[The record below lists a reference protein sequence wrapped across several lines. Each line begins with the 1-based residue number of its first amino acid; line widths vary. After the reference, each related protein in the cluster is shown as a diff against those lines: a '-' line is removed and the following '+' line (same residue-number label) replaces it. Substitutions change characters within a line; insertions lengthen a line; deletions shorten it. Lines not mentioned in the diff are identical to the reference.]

1 VDQTKEA
8 IRDIRMTWIDSMWQ
22 DVGYAVR
29 TLRRAPAFTLTA
41 IVTLALGIGA
51 TTAVFS
57 LINGVLLRELPVK
70 DPHRLATISS
80 HLAIRQGRP
89 AGDGWSYPM
98 WEGLRDRAQAF
109 DGAFV
114 WMPQRLNL
122 AKRGEIQLADGVITT
137 SDFFSTLGVPAL
149 LGRTFTAGDD
159 RRGGGRDGPV
169 TVISHAFWQRHLAG
183 APNVIGMSQVIEGVP
198 FTIVGVTPAG
208 FVGVEVGRS
217 FDVALTFGTE
227 PMIRN
232 GAAIDQPNAFGLI
245 PMLRLKPGQ
254 TLEAATDAIRALQ
267 PEILGAA
274 RVPPS
279 AQEPFVLVP
288 APTGTSAT
296 GPGMSGPRQ
305 RYERPLFIVLM
316 IAGLLLIMACANI
329 ANLLLVRAT
338 SRRHELSV
346 RLALGASRWRLVGQL
361 LVESLMLGIA
371 GALSALVLAQ
381 WATMA
386 IVGQMSTPDASLLLD
401 VSLDWRVLAFT
412 AVVTTAT
419 VVLFGA
425 APAVRAARE
434 ARVDAMKADRRGGWR
449 RSRAG
454 TSDGLVIAQVA
465 LSLVL
470 LVAAG
475 LLART
480 LSRLAAAPLGFDRD
494 EVLLVTVDTMRASVA
509 PGMRLPLYERLVAAV
524 SAVPGVERA
533 SASTDVPLSR
543 GAGQLTVNAPRTS
556 DPEVW
561 TLFNFVSPRWFA
573 TYGTRSVMGRDFDD
587 SDSSNATPVVVVN
600 ETFARSV
607 FPGTD
612 PIGQL
617 VRSEAPNWRPRAIV
631 GVVADAVSHSLSV
644 RGQGADDPLRTPVP
658 PTMYIPLAQAEGLM
672 APGSTRITI
681 GIRPT
686 AGSSSRLA
694 ASVGAS
700 IGSVDPNVSFAFRAL
715 GDFVSAAY
723 AQERLVA
730 TLSGIF
736 GALALVL
743 AGIGLYGVS
752 SYAASRRRTEI
763 AVRMA
768 LGAGP
773 RSIIGLMLRRV
784 GILIGLGVIEGIVLS
799 LWVSGLLSS
808 LLYGLTADDPATLVG
823 AILTLA
829 AVGLAAGWLPAWRAA
844 RMEPIEVLR
853 EY

>member
-1 VDQTKEA
+1 MLDA
-8 IRDIRMTWIDSMWQ
+8 LAH
-22 DVGYAVR
+22 DVRYAVR
-29 TLRRAPAFTLTA
+29 SLRRAPVFTITA
-41 IVTLALGIGA
+41 ILTLALGIGA

-57 LINGVLLRELPVK
+57 LINGLLLRVLPVQ

-80 HLAIRQGRP
+80 ESAIKRGLLAG
-89 AGDGWSYPM
+89 GGWNYPM
-98 WEGLRDRAQAF
+98 WDRFRDRAQAF

-122 AKRGEIQLADGVITT
+122 GLGGEMQLVDGLVTT
-137 SDFFSTLGVPAL
+137 SDFFSTLGIRAV
-149 LGRTFTAGDD
+149 LGRTFTISDD
-159 RRGGGRDGPV
+159 RRRGGPDGPV
-169 TVISHAFWQRHLAG
+169 TVISHAFWQRHLRG
-183 APNVIGMSQVIEGVP
+183 ASDVIGRSLIIEGVP
-198 FTIVGVTPAG
+198 FTIVGVTPPG
-208 FVGVEVGRS
+208 FVGVEVGRP
-217 FDVALTFGTE
+217 FDIALTFGTE
-227 PMIRN
+227 PLIRK

-245 PMLRLKPGQ
+245 PMVRLRPKQ
-254 TLEAATDAIRALQ
+254 TLEAATAAIRVLQ
-267 PEILGAA
+267 PEVLGAA
-274 RVPPS
+274 RVPPFV
-279 AQEPFVLVP
+279 QEPFVLVP

-338 SRRHELSV
+338 TRRHELGV

-361 LVESLMLGIA
+361 LVESLILGIT

-401 VSLDWRVLAFT
+401 VPFDWRVLAFT

-434 ARVDAMKADRRGGWR
+434 ARIDAMKADRRGGWR

-509 PGMRLPLYERLVAAV
+509 PEMRLPLYERLLAAV
-524 SAVPGVERA
+524 SAVPGVDRA
-533 SASTDVPLSR
+533 GASTDVPLSR
-543 GAGQLTVNAPRTS
+543 GGAQLTVNALRTS
-556 DPEVW
+556 DAEVW

-573 TYGTRSVMGRDFDD
+573 TYGIRSIMGRDFDD
-587 SDSSNATPVVVVN
+587 RDSSNSTPVVVVN

-607 FPGTD
+607 FPGMD
-612 PIGQL
+612 PIDQL
-617 VRSEAPNWRPRAIV
+617 VRSEAPNWRPRTIV
-631 GVVADAVSHSLSV
+631 GVVADAVSHSLGV
-644 RGQGADDPLRTPVP
+644 RGQGADDALRTPVP

-672 APGSTRITI
+672 APGSARITI
-681 GIRPT
+681 GVRPA

-700 IGSVDPNVSFAFRAL
+700 IASVDPNVSFAFRAL
-715 GDFVSAAY
+715 GDVVSAAY

-799 LWVSGLLSS
+799 LWISGLLSS
-808 LLYGLTADDPATLVG
+808 LLYGLTPGDPATLAG

-829 AVGLAAGWLPAWRAA
+829 AVGLAAGWLPAWRAVHI
-844 RMEPIEVLR
+844 EPIEVLR
-853 EY
+853 EN